1 MAMQLAIDLIR
12 HPEALALFAR
22 ASKDD
27 GPGVSSRLLAAK
39 SRPRVLRDAVNRNRL
54 LPISTSLVAEVRQA

>member
-1 MAMQLAIDLIR
+1 MTMQLAIDLIR

-27 GPGVSSRLLAAK
+27 GPGVR
-39 SRPRVLRDAVNRNRL
+39 
-54 LPISTSLVAEVRQA
+54 